1 MARREKY
8 DLQIR
13 GVPADVRDRLRKR
26 AARKGVSMS
35 KYVIDLLEFEDL
47 PLTVDDWLGEIRQS
61 APVPGVRPGAGAEA
75 IRGIRDAV
83 DRAVDG
89 DGPD

>member
-1 MARREKY
+1 MAKREKF

-13 GVPADVRDRLRKR
+13 GVPAEVRDRLRKR

-47 PLTVDDWLGEIRQS
+47 PLTVDDWLEEIRQS
-61 APVPGVRPGAGAEA
+61 PPVPGARPGAGAEA
-75 IRGIRDAV
+75 IRAIRDAV
-83 DRAVDG
+83 DRAVAG
-89 DGPD
+89 DVAD